1 MMFLIN
7 HKIKLCL
14 SCLVLGMTTT
24 VFCEVVTLQDGKQ
37 LVGELIKK
45 EVQYIIVDMGFDLIK
60 VPQQFILSIKE
71 NKSQKKV
78 TTSSKKN
85 QLYTAKKLHSKS
97 IIDAVKQFSSS
108 VVVIKRESGGMGS
121 GFFVN
126 DQGYIITNFH
136 VIKNERHFT
145 VIQLV
150 KTQHESKRVIYKK
163 IRIVAVDPLHDLAV
177 LKIDEPLKEPITP
190 IVFTPD
196 ATSLTSGNTVVAI
209 GHPLGLEQTVTEG
222 ILSNPSRMFGG
233 LMYLQMDAPINPG
246 NSGGPLFNRYGEVI
260 GVNNMGITQ
269 FQGLN
274 FAIPVRNVIFL
285 LDNLDAYA
293 FNDANPETGYIYSAP
308 PRKSK
313 TKKTGINY
321 ENVEID

>member
-1 MMFLIN
+1 MFVIN
-7 HKIKLCL
+7 HKFKLWL
-14 SCLVLGMTTT
+14 SCCVLCITTM
-24 VFCEVVTLQDGKQ
+24 VFSEVVTLHDGKQ
-37 LVGELIKK
+37 LVGDLIKK
-45 EVQYIIVDMGFDLIK
+45 EDQYIIVDMGFDIIK

-71 NKSQKKV
+71 VKNQKKV
-78 TTSSKKN
+78 TKRKKN
-85 QLYTAKKLHSKS
+85 KLYTEKKLHSKS
-97 IIDAVKQFSSS
+97 IIDAVKKFSSS

-145 VIQLV
+145 ATQLV
-150 KTQHESKRVIYKK
+150 KTKYETKRVIYKK

-177 LKIDEPLKEPITP
+177 LKIDETLKEPIIP
-190 IVFTPD
+190 IVFSPD
-196 ATSLTSGNTVVAI
+196 AISLTSGNTVVAI

-222 ILSNPSRMFGG
+222 ILTNPSRMFGG

-260 GVNNMGITQ
+260 GVNNMGISQ
-269 FQGLN
+269 FKGLN
-274 FAIPVRNVIFL
+274 FAIPIRNVIFL

-293 FNDANPETGYIYSAP
+293 FNESNPATGYIYSAP

-313 TKKTGINY
+313 TEKNR
-321 ENVEID
+321 D

>member
-1 MMFLIN
+1 MVVTNYKFRLG
-7 HKIKLCL
+7 L
-14 SCLVLGMTTT
+14 SCVMLLMATTA
-24 VFCEVVTLQDGKQ
+24 FCEIITLQDGKQ
-37 LVGELIKK
+37 LVGDLIKK
-45 EVQYIIVDMGFDLIK
+45 EARYIIVDMGFDIIK
-60 VPQQFILSIKE
+60 VPQQFILSIK
-71 NKSQKKV
+71 KDQSLK
-78 TTSSKKN
+78 TIASSNKKN
-85 QLYTAKKLHSKS
+85 SLYTEKKLHSKS
-97 IIDAVKQFSSS
+97 ITDAVKKFSSS

-145 VIQLV
+145 AIQLV
-150 KTQHESKRVIYKK
+150 KTKHETKRVTYKK

-190 IVFTPD
+190 IVFSPN

-260 GVNNMGITQ
+260 GVNNMGVAR
-269 FQGLN
+269 FKGLN
-274 FAIPVRNVIFL
+274 FAIPIRNVMFL

-293 FNDANPETGYIYSAP
+293 FNDANPGTGYIYSAP
-308 PRKSK
+308 PRKPKSK
-313 TKKTGINY
+313 KKR
-321 ENVEID
+321 D